1 MNRGKLAH
9 MVVAASLALGVGAV
23 LVGCGD
29 ENATRTDV
37 VCPPTSAQPVVDPAL
52 LAFLSK
58 AKAVHHRA
66 DVAEDDG
73 KPAEALKV
81 LEGLV
86 NGPRP
91 KGEPPSPEVREVL
104 ADTLS
109 RTASLR
115 SELNDYDAAKRDLE
129 RGLKLLPERN
139 LFRGRL
145 MEVTGVVEQ
154 RRHQALTEAG
164 DDEGAAAAKER
175 AIEAFNEA
183 VAIQDEVITRTLEP

>member
-1 MNRGKLAH
+1 MSRFT
-9 MVVAASLALGVGAV
+9 AATLALCLV
-23 LVGCGD
+23 LGGTTTGCGETD
-29 ENATRTDV
+29 APRTDV
-37 VCPPTSAQPVVDPAL
+37 VCPPTSAQPVVDLAL

-58 AKAVHHRA
+58 AKAVHHQA
-66 DVAEDDG
+66 DLAEDGG

-86 NGPRP
+86 DGPRP
-91 KGEPPSPEVREVL
+91 QGEPPSPEVREVL
-104 ADTLS
+104 ADTLG

-115 SELNDYDAAKRDLE
+115 SELEDYDGAKRDLA
-129 RGLKLLPERN
+129 RGLKLVPERN

-154 RRHQALTEAG
+154 RRHQALREAG
-164 DDEGAAAAKER
+164 DETAAAAAKER

-183 VAIQDEVITRTLEP
+183 VAIQDEVITKTLEP

>member
-1 MNRGKLAH
+1 VKGRNLTIVALAATL
-9 MVVAASLALGVGAV
+9 MF
-23 LVGCGD
+23 GCGTLAGCGETD
-29 ENATRTDV
+29 GPRTDV
-37 VCPPTSAQPVVDPAL
+37 VCPPTSASPVVDPAL

-58 AKAVHHRA
+58 AKAVHLRA

-86 NGPRP
+86 DGPRP
-91 KGEPPSPEVREVL
+91 KGDPPAPEVREVL
-104 ADTLS
+104 ADTLG
-109 RTASLR
+109 RTAELR
-115 SELNDYDAAKRDLE
+115 SELKDYEAAKRDLA
-129 RGLKLLPERN
+129 RGLKLVPERN

-154 RRHQALTEAG
+154 RRHEVLRKAG

-175 AIEAFNEA
+175 AIEAFDEA
-183 VAIQDEVITRTLEP
+183 VAIQDEVITKTLEP